1 MPAMETLLVNVII
14 FNYDFYVKLK
24 YIADS
29 IWWNN

>member
-29 IWWNN
+29 I